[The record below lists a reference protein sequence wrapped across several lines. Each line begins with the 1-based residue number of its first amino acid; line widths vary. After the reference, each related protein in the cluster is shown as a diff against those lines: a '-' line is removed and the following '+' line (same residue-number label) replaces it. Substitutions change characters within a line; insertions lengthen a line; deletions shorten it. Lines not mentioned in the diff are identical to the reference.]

1 MMDELEADLDK
12 DITEGKINEKNA
24 QEEYEQFVADSA
36 EKRAEDAKAMEDKE
50 AAKAGAE
57 VDLQTM
63 QEENKEK
70 TTESMAKAEALKDL
84 HGSCDWLLENYGTRK
99 QARAGEIDA
108 LKKAKAALSGADYS
122 LVQRSTRRLRAK
134 LH

>member
-1 MMDELEADLDK
+1 MMDELEAELDK
-12 DITEGKINEKNA
+12 EITEGKIEEKNA

-36 EKRAEDAKAMEDKE
+36 EKRADDAKTMEDKI

-57 VDLQTM
+57 VDLQKM
-63 QEENKEK
+63 EEENKEK

-99 QARAGEIDA
+99 QARAGEADA
-108 LKKAKAALSGADYS
+108 LKKAKAALNGADYS
-122 LVQRSTRRLRAK
+122 LVQTSTRRLRAVI
-134 LH
+134 H